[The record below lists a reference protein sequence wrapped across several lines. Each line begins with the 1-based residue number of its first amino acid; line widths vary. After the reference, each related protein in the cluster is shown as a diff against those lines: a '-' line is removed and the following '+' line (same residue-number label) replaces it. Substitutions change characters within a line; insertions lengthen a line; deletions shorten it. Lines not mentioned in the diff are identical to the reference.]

1 MGEHRRESPMPVPLA
16 ACVGRA
22 PCHHMIIAGGL
33 AESLLGTRSLGGGGG
48 GGGGV
53 GGGGGGAKRRDVDL
67 LRFLIIQ

>member
-33 AESLLGTRSLGGGGG
+33 AESLLGTRSRGGG
-48 GGGGV
+48 

>member
-1 MGEHRRESPMPVPLA
+1 MGGHRRESPMPVPLA

-48 GGGGV
+48 GGG
-53 GGGGGGAKRRDVDL
+53 AKRRDVDL